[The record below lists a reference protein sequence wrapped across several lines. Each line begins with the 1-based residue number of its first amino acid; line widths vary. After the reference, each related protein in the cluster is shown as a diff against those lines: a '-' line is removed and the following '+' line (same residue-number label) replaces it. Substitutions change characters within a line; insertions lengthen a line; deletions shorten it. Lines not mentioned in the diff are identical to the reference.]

1 MRRDCPEVAVVQ
13 MNGRADWSANR
24 PVVECLIAEAAGQG
38 ACLAVLPEN
47 LLAMPAEPRALVA
60 MADRDTPA
68 AIESLCDMA
77 RRHEIWLVAGTLPA
91 VPDGPEA
98 GRRVASR
105 SLVID
110 AGGEVVAQYDKIHL
124 FDVVLPDGESYR
136 ESATFIAGDTPV
148 VVDTPAGRLG
158 MATCFDLRFPELFAR
173 LVADG
178 ADWFCL
184 PSAFTRATGQ
194 AHWHVLNRA
203 RAIENSAWL
212 VAAAQVGRHADGRQ
226 TYGHSL
232 VVDPWG
238 QVLVDA
244 GEQADCVRL
253 ARLDYEWLHGLRERF
268 PVRRLHRPD
277 LFPGGQ

>member
-1 MRRDCPEVAVVQ
+1 MRRDRPLIAEVQ

-24 PVVECLIAEAAGQG
+24 PVVERLVAEAADGG

-47 LLAMPAEPRALVA
+47 LLAMPADPLALVA

-68 AIESLCDMA
+68 AIESLRETA
-77 RRHEIWLVAGTLPA
+77 RRHGIWLVAGTLPV
-91 VPDGPEA
+91 VPADGGAE
-98 GRRVASR
+98 GRVASR

-110 AGGEVVAQYDKIHL
+110 ADGEVIAQYDKIHL

-136 ESATFIAGDTPV
+136 ESATFIAGSEPV
-148 VVDTPAGRLG
+148 VVETPAGRLG

-173 LVADG
+173 LAGEG

-194 AHWHVLNRA
+194 AHWHVLTRA

-212 VAAAQVGRHADGRQ
+212 VAAAQVGRHADGRE

-232 VVDPWG
+232 VADPWG

-244 GEQADCVRL
+244 GDAPDCVQF
-253 ARLDYEWLHGLRERF
+253 ARFDYEWLAGLRDRF
-268 PVRRLHRPD
+268 PVRRLHRRD
-277 LFPGGQ
+277 LFPGGP

>member
-1 MRRDCPEVAVVQ
+1 MRRECPQVAVVQ

-24 PVVECLIAEAAGQG
+24 PVVERLVAEAAGQG

-91 VPDGPEA
+91 VPDGAEA

-136 ESATFIAGDTPV
+136 ESATFVAGDTPV
-148 VVDTPAGRLG
+148 IVDTPAGRLG

-173 LVADG
+173 LAADG
-178 ADWFCL
+178 ADWL
-184 PSAFTRATGQ
+184 
-194 AHWHVLNRA
+194 
-203 RAIENSAWL
+203 
-212 VAAAQVGRHADGRQ
+212 
-226 TYGHSL
+226 
-232 VVDPWG
+232 
-238 QVLVDA
+238 
-244 GEQADCVRL
+244 
-253 ARLDYEWLHGLRERF
+253 
-268 PVRRLHRPD
+268 
-277 LFPGGQ
+277 

>member
-1 MRRDCPEVAVVQ
+1 MRLESPEVAVVQ
-13 MNGRADWSANR
+13 MNGRADWSGNR
-24 PVVECLIAEAAGQG
+24 PVVERLVAEAAGQG

-47 LLAMPAEPRALVA
+47 LLAMPENPRALVT
-60 MADRDTPA
+60 MAARDTPG
-68 AIESLCDMA
+68 AIDSLRDMA
-77 RRHEIWLVAGTLPA
+77 RRHQIWLVAGTLPA
-91 VPDGPEA
+91 VADGAEA

-110 AGGEVVAQYDKIHL
+110 AGGEIIAQYDKIHL

-136 ESATFIAGDTPV
+136 ESATFIAGDTTV

-158 MATCFDLRFPELFAR
+158 MATCFDLRFPEQFAR
-173 LVADG
+173 LAADG

-212 VAAAQVGRHADGRQ
+212 VAAAQVGRHADGRE
-226 TYGHSL
+226 TFGHSL
-232 VVDPWG
+232 VADPWG

-244 GEQADCVRL
+244 GEQVDCVRL
-253 ARLDYEWLHGLRERF
+253 ARLDYEWLSGLRERF